1 MPSSTTLY
9 KQLNFERSNLTN
21 LKVKSKGLITF
32 KFKEERY
39 NLPVQT
45 LYATNSEYFKSI
57 CDYAMVENEK
67 GIYEIEVDEMPVPFK
82 QMLSFILS
90 GFIPDPF
97 NYHMLRDLLIMA
109 SKYNVQTLKILC
121 ESYLIRMI
129 NIENCIDLV
138 QLAFSYNAYS
148 LKKHTSLF
156 IKLYLKE
163 VLRTKEFQR
172 LSQNNL
178 EEIIELISN
187 INLPLDIKLPH
198 VNIL

>member
-1 MPSSTTLY
+1 
-9 KQLNFERSNLTN
+9 
-21 LKVKSKGLITF
+21 
-32 KFKEERY
+32 
-39 NLPVQT
+39 QT
-45 LYATNSEYFKSI
+45 LYATNSEFFKSI

-129 NIENCIDLV
+129 NIENSIDLI
-138 QLAFSYNAYS
+138 QLALTYNAKS
-148 LKKHTSLF
+148 LEKYTALF

-163 VLRTKEFQR
+163 IVHTQEFQC
-172 LSQNNL
+172 L
-178 EEIIELISN
+178 
-187 INLPLDIKLPH
+187 
-198 VNIL
+198 